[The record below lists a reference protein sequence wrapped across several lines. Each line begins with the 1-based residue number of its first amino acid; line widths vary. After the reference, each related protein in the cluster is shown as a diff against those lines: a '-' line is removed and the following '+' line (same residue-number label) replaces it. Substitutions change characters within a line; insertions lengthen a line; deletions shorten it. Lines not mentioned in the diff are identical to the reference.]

1 MTLINNYSSNPE
13 IERCWGEAIDTII
26 NEHREYTGTG
36 LSSAKGPFAFEFPHE
51 SMTMADYVE
60 KLLRDGLSRVARM
73 HHGRCLGHMTS
84 PLPAF
89 MPHLSRLVTA
99 LNQNLMKSE
108 SSGWLTML
116 ERQTLLLLHQLV
128 FNLKED
134 TYLRMATD
142 NERTSGV
149 ITCGGTTA
157 NLTAMW
163 CARTRI
169 FTGFD
174 VWWKEL
180 QSQGFVDAVIIG
192 SRLMHYSFD
201 KAASL
206 LGLAPNGLVKLDVDA
221 SGALRLDEL
230 DATLAACRAQR
241 RKVLAIIGIAG
252 STEFGSIDPLRKL
265 ALRARAEDIHFH
277 VDAAWGGPFLLSPS
291 HAGLLDGIECA
302 DTVTMDAHKQ
312 LLTPL
317 GTGMLLFRDSE
328 LSTASMV
335 TAPYAVRT
343 GSWDGGRF
351 TLEGSRPANVVYLH
365 AALNLIGRK
374 RFAQYIDDSFERAR
388 SLAKRID
395 ARPEFE
401 LLHEPPSNLVTFRY
415 LPQHLRSGYCDS
427 DVAEINLLNI
437 QLHKNLR
444 QVGTSFLSRTDR
456 VPPGRQGASLVMLRA
471 VMFNPMCCMDD
482 LDPMLDEVADIGAE
496 IEGLSTAAKKS
507 EYVTE

>member
-1 MTLINNYSSNPE
+1 
-13 IERCWGEAIDTII
+13 
-26 NEHREYTGTG
+26 
-36 LSSAKGPFAFEFPHE
+36 
-51 SMTMADYVE
+51 
-60 KLLRDGLSRVARM
+60 
-73 HHGRCLGHMTS
+73 
-84 PLPAF
+84 
-89 MPHLSRLVTA
+89 
-99 LNQNLMKSE
+99 
-108 SSGWLTML
+108 
-116 ERQTLLLLHQLV
+116 
-128 FNLKED
+128 
-134 TYLRMATD
+134 
-142 NERTSGV
+142 
-149 ITCGGTTA
+149 
-157 NLTAMW
+157 
-163 CARTRI
+163 
-169 FTGFD
+169 
-174 VWWKEL
+174 
-180 QSQGFVDAVIIG
+180 
-192 SRLMHYSFD
+192 
-201 KAASL
+201 
-206 LGLAPNGLVKLDVDA
+206 
-221 SGALRLDEL
+221 
-230 DATLAACRAQR
+230 
-241 RKVLAIIGIAG
+241 
-252 STEFGSIDPLRKL
+252 
-265 ALRARAEDIHFH
+265 
-277 VDAAWGGPFLLSPS
+277 
-291 HAGLLDGIECA
+291 
-302 DTVTMDAHKQ
+302 MDAHKQ